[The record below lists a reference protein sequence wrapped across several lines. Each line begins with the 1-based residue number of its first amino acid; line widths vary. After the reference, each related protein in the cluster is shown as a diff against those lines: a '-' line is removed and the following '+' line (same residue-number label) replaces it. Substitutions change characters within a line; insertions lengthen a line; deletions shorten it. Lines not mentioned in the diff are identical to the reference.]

1 MPLTHSDSIEVKLV
15 KGKGRGVFAL
25 KPIAK
30 GEVVERV
37 PVLVFA
43 AEENDENP
51 VLGHYVFA
59 WGRGTVAL
67 ALGYG
72 SLYNH
77 SYRPNCRYDDVGRQ
91 TKVFTAIRD
100 IKEGEELTINYH
112 GSPERNDPVEFEVVE
127 NDD

>member
-1 MPLTHSDSIEVKLV
+1 MSLTHSGSIEVKLV

-25 KPIAK
+25 RPIAK

-37 PVLVFA
+37 PVIVFSA
-43 AEENDENP
+43 QDNEANP

-77 SYRPNCRYDDVGRQ
+77 SYSPNCRYDDIGRQ
-91 TKVFTAIRD
+91 TKVFTALRD
-100 IKEGEELTINYH
+100 IAVGEELTINYH
-112 GSPERNDPVEFEVVE
+112 GSPEINAPVEFDVIENEV
-127 NDD
+127 

>member
-1 MPLTHSDSIEVKLV
+1 MALMHSDSIEVKLV

-25 KPIAK
+25 RPIAK
-30 GEVVERV
+30 DEVVERV
-37 PVLVFA
+37 PVLVFS
-43 AEENDENP
+43 AEENETNP

-100 IKEGEELTINYH
+100 IEIGEELTINYH
-112 GSPERNDPVEFEVVE
+112 GSPEADSPVEFDVVE
-127 NDD
+127 NDI